1 MSHPDNIRLA
11 DTPQTFANECLT
23 LLSDRVQREAV
34 AAAAL
39 HLVTSRYSWDA
50 ITDEFERLLVV
61 K

>member
-1 MSHPDNIRLA
+1 
-11 DTPQTFANECLT
+11 LT
-23 LLSDRVQREAV
+23 NPEQREAV

-50 ITDEFERLLVV
+50 VTNDFEKLLVV